1 MPSGKEPNAA
11 KQLSW
16 RLDVLTFVLRLT
28 LLLAFLASLQTFGQL
43 PPGVIDRL
51 AARAI
56 GNKVQVEVTLSAGY
70 TCNGIVVTRSTD
82 SLKFETIGLIGG
94 VCGDS
99 AAAVS
104 YNFTDSFPPTNQR
117 LYYQLLLGGR
127 LATDTRQVVVY
138 DFTRRPLWVVPNP
151 ATHWIEVRF
160 DAAPGSTET
169 FILRDWRGKALQ
181 QFQIEDG
188 LAQIAVFQLM
198 PGMYVLQ
205 STKRPA
211 LMAKFII
218 AR

>member
-1 MPSGKEPNAA
+1 M
-11 KQLSW
+11 
-16 RLDVLTFVLRLT
+16 LRLT
-28 LLLAFLASLQTFGQL
+28 FLVAFLASIQTFGQL

-51 AARAI
+51 AARAV

-70 TCNGIVVTRSTD
+70 TCNGILITRSTD
-82 SLKFETIGLIGG
+82 SLQFETVGLIGG

-99 AAAVS
+99 AASVS
-104 YNFTDSFPPTNQR
+104 YSFTDSFPPTNQR
-117 LYYQLLLGGR
+117 LFYQLLLGGR

-138 DFTRRPLWVVPNP
+138 DFDRRPLWVVPNP
-151 ATHWIEVRF
+151 ATHLIEVRF

-169 FILRDWRGKALQ
+169 FILFDAQAKALQ
-181 QFQIEDG
+181 QFEIEDG
-188 LAQIAVFQLM
+188 LAQIAVSQLM

-211 LMAKFII
+211 LMAKFIV